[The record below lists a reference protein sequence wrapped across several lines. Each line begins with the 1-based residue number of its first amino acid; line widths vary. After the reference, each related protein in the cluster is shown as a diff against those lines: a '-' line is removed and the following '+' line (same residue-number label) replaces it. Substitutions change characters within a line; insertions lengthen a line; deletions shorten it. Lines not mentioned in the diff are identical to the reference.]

1 MSLGK
6 KQIGSNLQILLKDFD
21 RNYIWKKC
29 LNLFWCLTSIV
40 CKIYSYE
47 YLFLFFC
54 KYLVISIV
62 LGVIGVGGLVFQ
74 WGSGI
79 IDEFFSTFDDLEAR
93 LDALEGATTT
103 GTATT
108 ACTCD
113 LTAVTATADAACAK
127 VRH

>member
-1 MSLGK
+1 MIFEK
-6 KQIGSNLQILLKDFD
+6 YCLQYVFKNVI
-21 RNYIWKKC
+21 I
-29 LNLFWCLTSIV
+29 S
-40 CKIYSYE
+40 
-47 YLFLFFC
+47 FFC
-54 KYLVISIV
+54 KYLVISLV

-79 IDEFFSTFDDLEAR
+79 IDDFFSTFDDLEAR
-93 LDALEGATTT
+93 IDALEGATTT

-127 VRH
+127 VGRFQVVED

>member
-1 MSLGK
+1 MSFLQFPKFK
-6 KQIGSNLQILLKDFD
+6 KEWIPRKLFAEIRYVFCIFSLKF
-21 RNYIWKKC
+21 
-29 LNLFWCLTSIV
+29 IV
-40 CKIYSYE
+40 YPS
-47 YLFLFFC
+47 FFC

-93 LDALEGATTT
+93 INALEGATTT

-113 LTAVTATADAACAK
+113 LTAVTATANAACAK
-127 VRH
+127 VRPKAVEGLL

>member
-1 MSLGK
+1 MYDTSEFY
-6 KQIGSNLQILLKDFD
+6 ITRHVFFFDLLF
-21 RNYIWKKC
+21 
-29 LNLFWCLTSIV
+29 FSP
-40 CKIYSYE
+40 
-47 YLFLFFC
+47 FFC

-62 LGVIGVGGLVFQ
+62 LGVIGVGGLLFQ

-79 IDEFFSTFDDLEAR
+79 IDEFFSTFDDLKAR

-113 LTAVTATADAACAK
+113 LTAVTATANAACAK
-127 VRH
+127 VRPKAVEGLGTI

>member
-1 MSLGK
+1 M
-6 KQIGSNLQILLKDFD
+6 QIFS
-21 RNYIWKKC
+21 
-29 LNLFWCLTSIV
+29 
-40 CKIYSYE
+40 KIYC
-47 YLFLFFC
+47 LFSLFFC

-79 IDEFFSTFDDLEAR
+79 IDEFFSVFDDLEAR

-127 VRH
+127 VRPNIKKGTF

>member
-1 MSLGK
+1 MSQTWL
-6 KQIGSNLQILLKDFD
+6 IELCIFSLKF
-21 RNYIWKKC
+21 
-29 LNLFWCLTSIV
+29 IV
-40 CKIYSYE
+40 YPS
-47 YLFLFFC
+47 FFF

-93 LDALEGATTT
+93 INALEGATTT

-113 LTAVTATADAACAK
+113 LTAVTATANAACAK
-127 VRH
+127 VKPNIKKGKHLKWFLSKSSL

>member
-1 MSLGK
+1 MQRYQSLCYPPSY
-6 KQIGSNLQILLKDFD
+6 IVLQIVFK
-21 RNYIWKKC
+21 NYC
-29 LNLFWCLTSIV
+29 LFS
-40 CKIYSYE
+40 
-47 YLFLFFC
+47 LFFC

-79 IDEFFSTFDDLEAR
+79 IDEFFSIFDDLEAR

-113 LTAVTATADAACAK
+113 LTAVTATANAACAK
-127 VRH
+127 VRPNTHQLELFL